1 MGGRKEREDK
11 EMVGR
16 KESDMQTVSVHV
28 VIKD

>member
-16 KESDMQTVSVHV
+16 EESDSQTVSVHV
-28 VIKD
+28 VIID

>member
-16 KESDMQTVSVHV
+16 KESDLQTVSVHV
-28 VIKD
+28 VVID

>member
-16 KESDMQTVSVHV
+16 KESDVKIVSAQV
-28 VIKD
+28 VLID

>member
-16 KESDMQTVSVHV
+16 KESDLQTVSVHV
-28 VIKD
+28 VIID